1 MLEWIPSTTPGAAPY
16 AVRLVTATTDEAVA
30 ARVSSDALPA
40 TFTEAGIDEGD
51 MTPWQRNL
59 VRHSPENFARPDSS
73 QSLASM
79 AALTDGGD
87 GELSTDED
95 APGLDLDAHD
105 DAAAADAAAADALA
119 TPSAPPPPPLMMS
132 PLRTVPSDEWGHFRS
147 MSSADHLSDGIA
159 RTPTAGTTPDYV
171 VEEPLESQ
179 ALWHA
184 TAGTRPPQPQHE
196 REFYEELYAKQLE
209 QSAAS
214 LSIRSESPRPP
225 GSENVRWRVVNR
237 CA

>member
-1 MLEWIPSTTPGAAPY
+1 MLEWIPSTTPGGAPY
-16 AVRLVTATTDEAVA
+16 AVRLVATTDESAP
-30 ARVSSDALPA
+30 ARVSCEALPA

-51 MTPWQRNL
+51 LTPWQRNL

-79 AALTDGGD
+79 AALTDGGADGD
-87 GELSTDED
+87 GEASTDDD
-95 APGLDLDAHD
+95 APGLDLDGHD
-105 DAAAADAAAADALA
+105 EAAAADAAA
-119 TPSAPPPPPLMMS
+119 APPPPPLMMS

-159 RTPTAGTTPDYV
+159 RTPTAGQAPDYV

-184 TAGTRPPQPQHE
+184 TAGTRPPQPRHE
-196 REFYEELYAKQLE
+196 REFYE
-209 QSAAS
+209 
-214 LSIRSESPRPP
+214 
-225 GSENVRWRVVNR
+225 
-237 CA
+237 